1 MSQPA
6 YKLNLFQVMG
16 VKASAEQALHSLL
29 RANEGKS
36 MNSAYFCI
44 LHSYMSNFD
53 YISSYAHS
61 LALALM
67 HAIVLYMSMVFQDI
81 HTIYSA
87 GTYVLLVLAVCPKPW
102 CYNWLFIG
110 KCYLTQ
116 GRRTEATTWFQ
127 KVVNIE
133 HPIGVLEKNVRQ

>member
-1 MSQPA
+1 
-6 YKLNLFQVMG
+6 
-16 VKASAEQALHSLL
+16 
-29 RANEGKS
+29 
-36 MNSAYFCI
+36 
-44 LHSYMSNFD
+44 MSNFD

-67 HAIVLYMSMVFQDI
+67 HAIVLYTSMVFQDI

-87 GTYVLLVLAVCPKPW
+87 GTYVLLVLAVCPTPW

-116 GRRTEATTWFQ
+116 GRRTEARTWFQ

-133 HPIGVLEKNVRQ
+133 HPIGVLEKNVRR